1 MYVARIPNRNS
12 NPTWLLRKSTWKN
25 GKSVKTTLLNL
36 NPVPHEFRMVESPG
50 GISPPGALR
59 TEREPLDSLGSS
71 YPDTL

>member
-36 NPVPHEFRMVESPG
+36 NPVPHEFRMQ
-50 GISPPGALR
+50 IR
-59 TEREPLDSLGSS
+59 
-71 YPDTL
+71 